1 MALRTFLVRRLAL
14 FVPLLLGILLFTFF
28 LVRIGGQDPVGLIAG
43 PTATTAEIAMIR
55 GELGLDQP
63 VLTQF
68 WIYLGNV
75 VEGDL
80 GRSWISQ
87 KPVLRDILDR
97 FPVTLELLLWGILIG
112 AVVAVPVG
120 LRAAFKH
127 DRLFDIV
134 SRSASLLGF
143 SIPTYFLAL
152 LMLFVFFYL
161 LGWAPPGM
169 GRLSLMVTPP
179 PTVTG
184 SYLVDSLL
192 IGNLEG
198 ARSAL
203 AQLILPVLCVAIV
216 SAAPIAKHT
225 RAIALEVMGSDYV
238 RYADAA
244 GLEPAVRTRIVLRNS
259 RTPILTFVGT
269 ELTGLIGTAALIE
282 YVFAWGGLG
291 QYGLN
296 AIIRG
301 DFSAVQGY
309 VLALALFSLIV
320 FLVIDIL
327 VLLLDP
333 RTAEQP

>member
-1 MALRTFLVRRLAL
+1 MALRIFLLRRLAL

-55 GELGLDQP
+55 GQLGLDQP
-63 VLTQF
+63 IPTQF

-75 VEGDL
+75 LEGDL

-97 FPVTLELLLWGILIG
+97 FPITLELLLWGTLIG
-112 AVVAVPVG
+112 ALVAVPVG

-134 SRSASLLGF
+134 SRSISLLGF
-143 SIPTYFLAL
+143 SVPTYFLGL

-169 GRLSLMVTPP
+169 GRISLMVTPP

-184 SYLVDSLL
+184 SYLIDSLL

-203 AQLILPVLCVAIV
+203 GQLVLPVLCVAII

-225 RAIALEVMGSDYV
+225 RAIALEVMSSDYV
-238 RYADAA
+238 RYADAT
-244 GLEPAVRTRIVLRNS
+244 GLEPSARTRIVLRNS

-333 RTAEQP
+333 RTAETS

>member
-1 MALRTFLVRRLAL
+1 VALRTFLVRRLAL

>member
-1 MALRTFLVRRLAL
+1 MALRIFLVRRLAL
-14 FVPLLLGILLFTFF
+14 FIPLLLGILLFTFF
-28 LVRIGGQDPVGLIAG
+28 LVRIGGQDPVGLLAG
-43 PTATTAEIAMIR
+43 PTATTAEINRIR
-55 GELGLDQP
+55 ADLGLDQP
-63 VLTQF
+63 IFTQF

-75 VEGDL
+75 LDGDL
-80 GRSWISQ
+80 GKSWISQ
-87 KPVLRDILDR
+87 KPVLRDLLDR
-97 FPVTLELLLWGILIG
+97 FPITLELLLWGILIG
-112 AVVAVPVG
+112 ASVAVPVG
-120 LRAAFKH
+120 LRAAFRH

-134 SRSASLLGF
+134 SRSVSLLGF

-152 LMLFVFFYL
+152 IMLFVFFYL
-161 LGWAPPGM
+161 LEWAPPGM
-169 GRLSLMVTPP
+169 GRLSLLVTPP

-184 SYLVDSLL
+184 SYLIDNLL
-192 IGNLEG
+192 IGNMEG
-198 ARSAL
+198 ARSAFG
-203 AQLILPVLCVAIV
+203 QLVLPVLCVAII

-238 RYADAA
+238 RYADAT
-244 GLEPAVRTRIVLRNS
+244 GLDPAVRTRIVLRNS

-269 ELTGLIGTAALIE
+269 EVTGLIGTAALIE

-309 VLALALFSLIV
+309 VLALALFSLLV
-320 FLVIDIL
+320 FLVIDLL
-327 VLLLDP
+327 VLLFDP

>member
-1 MALRTFLVRRLAL
+1 M
-14 FVPLLLGILLFTFF
+14 PLLLGILLFTFF

-55 GELGLDQP
+55 SELGLDQP
-63 VLTQF
+63 ILTQF

-75 VEGDL
+75 LEGDL

-87 KPVLRDILDR
+87 KPVLRDVLDR
-97 FPVTLELLLWGILIG
+97 FPITLELLLWGILIG
-112 AVVAVPVG
+112 ATVAIPVG

-134 SRSASLLGF
+134 SRSISLLGF
-143 SIPTYFLAL
+143 SVPTYFLAL

-169 GRLSLMVTPP
+169 GRISLMVTPP

-184 SYLVDSLL
+184 SYLIDSLL
-192 IGNLEG
+192 IGNMEG
-198 ARSAL
+198 ARSAV
-203 AQLILPVLCVAIV
+203 AQLILPVLCVAII

-238 RYADAA
+238 RYADAS
-244 GLEPAVRTRIVLRNS
+244 GLEPAARTRIVLRNS

-269 ELTGLIGTAALIE
+269 EMTGLIGTAALIE